1 MDHLRTWMLL
11 LVVSILVAV
20 FSASGVRTQDSD
32 DELAEGRENAKQ
44 LLTSADA
51 AFLSGAG
58 LTMALHLSGASALNS
73 VLHPLKRGN
82 AGVVVPFNSNQFQ
95 LMVNDPAQDVFEL
108 SDTSTQSET
117 SVAGFGNNV
126 VVTFNDSGEFR
137 TFPTFMGYSLSTDG
151 GASFTDLGKVPPF
164 VLPPVLQLN
173 GGDPALVADGAGDF
187 YVAHLTS
194 VTTAVRPAG
203 FTNAIGINKST
214 DGGQTWGPTVYP
226 AVGGVRVNSTQDKE
240 FIAVDVSGGA
250 CHGYV
255 YVSWTSFGGTIP
267 PGGSPNPPIFVSRS
281 TDGGATFSVPMQISP
296 FAHATQGSEP
306 AVGPAGE
313 LYVAWF
319 RITGPPPGPGLPPLG
334 PAIMVAKST
343 NCGATFGPAVE
354 VASLTPIGFG
364 GAPVNARLRG
374 NFRTNSFPRIDVN
387 PVNGDVYIVYNANPP
402 GPDGADIFLT
412 RSTNGG
418 STWSAPTRV
427 NSDPGDNDQFF
438 PDVAVNANGAIEVAW
453 YDQRR
458 DPENFRMDVY
468 HARSTDR
475 GLSFG
480 PNQRVTSTSSLP
492 AVGYDAV
499 VNPNYMG
506 DYIDLKAI
514 TTATGPGFDFL
525 LSWGDWRRVI
535 ETEGGIRPDQDVFFR
550 LIH

>member
-1 MDHLRTWMLL
+1 
-11 LVVSILVAV
+11 
-20 FSASGVRTQDSD
+20 
-32 DELAEGRENAKQ
+32 
-44 LLTSADA
+44 
-51 AFLSGAG
+51 
-58 LTMALHLSGASALNS
+58 
-73 VLHPLKRGN
+73 
-82 AGVVVPFNSNQFQ
+82 
-95 LMVNDPAQDVFEL
+95 
-108 SDTSTQSET
+108 
-117 SVAGFGNNV
+117 
-126 VVTFNDSGEFR
+126 
-137 TFPTFMGYSLSTDG
+137 
-151 GASFTDLGKVPPF
+151 
-164 VLPPVLQLN
+164 
-173 GGDPALVADGAGDF
+173 
-187 YVAHLTS
+187 
-194 VTTAVRPAG
+194 
-203 FTNAIGINKST
+203 
-214 DGGQTWGPTVYP
+214 
-226 AVGGVRVNSTQDKE
+226 
-240 FIAVDVSGGA
+240 
-250 CHGYV
+250 
-255 YVSWTSFGGTIP
+255 
-267 PGGSPNPPIFVSRS
+267 
-281 TDGGATFSVPMQISP
+281 
-296 FAHATQGSEP
+296 
-306 AVGPAGE
+306 
-313 LYVAWF
+313 
-319 RITGPPPGPGLPPLG
+319 
-334 PAIMVAKST
+334 
-343 NCGATFGPAVE
+343 VE

-364 GAPVNARLRG
+364 GSPVNARLRG

-387 PVNGDVYIVYNANPP
+387 PGNGDVYIVYNANPP
-402 GPDGADIFLT
+402 GPDGADIFFT

-418 STWSAPTRV
+418 ASWSAPTRV